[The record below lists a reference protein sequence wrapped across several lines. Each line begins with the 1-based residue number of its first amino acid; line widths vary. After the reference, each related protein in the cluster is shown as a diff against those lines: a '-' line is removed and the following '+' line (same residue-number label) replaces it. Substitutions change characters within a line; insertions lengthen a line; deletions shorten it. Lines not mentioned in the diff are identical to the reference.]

1 MFVVEQDKLRPTNHP
16 IFNAVAQLAVLSEV
30 LNGTDHLRSV
40 GVLVVVPGHDL
51 NLIGVVIDLSDHGLG
66 SVEQRAVTH
75 TDDVG
80 GDDLILVVA
89 EGLGSSSLHSSVDGL
104 LGKEDQIARL
114 SAELETT
121 QLQKENL
128 QAAAAASNTADTA
141 ASEAA
146 EAEGQYVDG
155 TYDGEADGF
164 GGTIAVEVTVEG
176 GQITDLAITSADGE
190 DSAYLSNAEAIIPKI
205 IEAQSA
211 DVDTI
216 SGATFSSTGIRN
228 AAQEAIEKAEK

>member
-1 MFVVEQDKLRPTNHP
+1 MRQLIVRFLN
-16 IFNAVAQLAVLSEV
+16 IAVIAAVLIGYNTV
-30 LNGTDHLRSV
+30 LDKR
-40 GVLVVVPGHDL
+40 D
-51 NLIGVVIDLSDHGLG
+51 
-66 SVEQRAVTH
+66 
-75 TDDVG
+75 
-80 GDDLILVVA
+80 
-89 EGLGSSSLHSSVDGL
+89 
-104 LGKEDQIARL
+104 KEDQIARL

-190 DSAYLSNAEAIIPKI
+190 DSAYLSNAEI

>member
-1 MFVVEQDKLRPTNHP
+1 MRQLIVRFLNV
-16 IFNAVAQLAVLSEV
+16 AVIAAVLIGYNTV
-30 LNGTDHLRSV
+30 LDKR
-40 GVLVVVPGHDL
+40 D
-51 NLIGVVIDLSDHGLG
+51 
-66 SVEQRAVTH
+66 
-75 TDDVG
+75 
-80 GDDLILVVA
+80 
-89 EGLGSSSLHSSVDGL
+89 
-104 LGKEDQIARL
+104 KEDQIARL

-128 QAAAAASNTADTA
+128 QTAAAASNTADTA

-155 TYDGEADGF
+155 TYDGE
-164 GGTIAVEVTVEG
+164 AVEVTVEG

>member
-1 MFVVEQDKLRPTNHP
+1 MRQLIVRFLNV
-16 IFNAVAQLAVLSEV
+16 AVIAAVLIGYNTV
-30 LNGTDHLRSV
+30 LDKR
-40 GVLVVVPGHDL
+40 D
-51 NLIGVVIDLSDHGLG
+51 
-66 SVEQRAVTH
+66 
-75 TDDVG
+75 
-80 GDDLILVVA
+80 
-89 EGLGSSSLHSSVDGL
+89 
-104 LGKEDQIARL
+104 KEDQIARL

-164 GGTIAVEVTVEG
+164 GGIIAVEVTVEG

-190 DSAYLSNAEAIIPKI
+190 DSAYLSNSEAIIPKI

>member
-1 MFVVEQDKLRPTNHP
+1 MRQLIVRFLNV
-16 IFNAVAQLAVLSEV
+16 AVIAAVLIGYNTV
-30 LNGTDHLRSV
+30 LDKR
-40 GVLVVVPGHDL
+40 D
-51 NLIGVVIDLSDHGLG
+51 
-66 SVEQRAVTH
+66 
-75 TDDVG
+75 
-80 GDDLILVVA
+80 
-89 EGLGSSSLHSSVDGL
+89 
-104 LGKEDQIARL
+104 KEDQIARL

-128 QAAAAASNTADTA
+128 QAAAAASNTAGTA
-141 ASEAA
+141 ASEAAEAEA

>member
-1 MFVVEQDKLRPTNHP
+1 MRQLIVRFLNV
-16 IFNAVAQLAVLSEV
+16 AVIAAVLIGYNTV
-30 LNGTDHLRSV
+30 LDKR
-40 GVLVVVPGHDL
+40 D
-51 NLIGVVIDLSDHGLG
+51 
-66 SVEQRAVTH
+66 
-75 TDDVG
+75 
-80 GDDLILVVA
+80 
-89 EGLGSSSLHSSVDGL
+89 
-104 LGKEDQIARL
+104 KEDQIARL

-141 ASEAA
+141 ASEVA

-176 GQITDLAITSADGE
+176 QITDLAITSAEGE

>member
-1 MFVVEQDKLRPTNHP
+1 MRQLIVRFLNV
-16 IFNAVAQLAVLSEV
+16 AVIAAVLIGYNTV
-30 LNGTDHLRSV
+30 LDKR
-40 GVLVVVPGHDL
+40 D
-51 NLIGVVIDLSDHGLG
+51 
-66 SVEQRAVTH
+66 
-75 TDDVG
+75 
-80 GDDLILVVA
+80 
-89 EGLGSSSLHSSVDGL
+89 
-104 LGKEDQIARL
+104 KEDQIARL

-164 GGTIAVEVTVEG
+164 GGTIAVEVTVE
-176 GQITDLAITSADGE
+176 AITSADGE

>member
-1 MFVVEQDKLRPTNHP
+1 MRQLIVRFLNV
-16 IFNAVAQLAVLSEV
+16 AVIAAVLIGYNTV
-30 LNGTDHLRSV
+30 LDKR
-40 GVLVVVPGHDL
+40 D
-51 NLIGVVIDLSDHGLG
+51 
-66 SVEQRAVTH
+66 
-75 TDDVG
+75 
-80 GDDLILVVA
+80 
-89 EGLGSSSLHSSVDGL
+89 
-104 LGKEDQIARL
+104 KEDQIARL

-128 QAAAAASNTADTA
+128 QTAAAASNTADTA

-155 TYDGEADGF
+155 TYDGE
-164 GGTIAVEVTVEG
+164 GTMAVEVTVEG

>member
-1 MFVVEQDKLRPTNHP
+1 MRQLIIRFLNV
-16 IFNAVAQLAVLSEV
+16 AVIAAVLIGYNTV
-30 LNGTDHLRSV
+30 LDKR
-40 GVLVVVPGHDL
+40 D
-51 NLIGVVIDLSDHGLG
+51 
-66 SVEQRAVTH
+66 
-75 TDDVG
+75 
-80 GDDLILVVA
+80 
-89 EGLGSSSLHSSVDGL
+89 
-104 LGKEDQIARL
+104 KEDQIARL

-155 TYDGEADGF
+155 F

-190 DSAYLSNAEAIIPKI
+190 DSVYLSNAEAIIPKI

>member
-1 MFVVEQDKLRPTNHP
+1 MPECAGCCESNAIKGKTDETIDCSFFECRCHCCCSDRLHNTVLDKR
-16 IFNAVAQLAVLSEV
+16 
-30 LNGTDHLRSV
+30 D
-40 GVLVVVPGHDL
+40 
-51 NLIGVVIDLSDHGLG
+51 
-66 SVEQRAVTH
+66 
-75 TDDVG
+75 
-80 GDDLILVVA
+80 
-89 EGLGSSSLHSSVDGL
+89 
-104 LGKEDQIARL
+104 KEDQIARL

-128 QAAAAASNTADTA
+128 QAAAVASNTADTA

>member
-1 MFVVEQDKLRPTNHP
+1 MRQLIVRFLNV
-16 IFNAVAQLAVLSEV
+16 AVIAAVLIGYNTV
-30 LNGTDHLRSV
+30 LDKR
-40 GVLVVVPGHDL
+40 D
-51 NLIGVVIDLSDHGLG
+51 
-66 SVEQRAVTH
+66 
-75 TDDVG
+75 
-80 GDDLILVVA
+80 
-89 EGLGSSSLHSSVDGL
+89 
-104 LGKEDQIARL
+104 KEDQIARL

-228 AAQEAIEKAEK
+228 APSCRTVHTNGSHWDSDWYGLHSHWLVSSAIYPATSSPHSSRVPYTDRVHDGLPHENGPNYR

>member
-1 MFVVEQDKLRPTNHP
+1 MRQLIVRFLNV
-16 IFNAVAQLAVLSEV
+16 AVIAAVLIGYNTV
-30 LNGTDHLRSV
+30 LDKR
-40 GVLVVVPGHDL
+40 D
-51 NLIGVVIDLSDHGLG
+51 
-66 SVEQRAVTH
+66 
-75 TDDVG
+75 
-80 GDDLILVVA
+80 
-89 EGLGSSSLHSSVDGL
+89 
-104 LGKEDQIARL
+104 KEDQIARL

-146 EAEGQYVDG
+146 EAEGQY
-155 TYDGEADGF
+155 EADGF